1 MFDGNFMRRMHV
13 IAHRG
18 ASAYAPENTLA
29 AFELAVRQGA
39 GCLEHDLQV
48 TRDGVLVCLHDRTLD
63 RTTNVR
69 EALPDRGR
77 TMVAGAP
84 PHWFVHDFTLAEI
97 RSLDAGGWFGAEFRH
112 TRVATFDDLLEW
124 SRHRVAVLTE
134 LKDVEAYEAIGVD
147 VLARCAT
154 TLGRHGV
161 TTRSGGPAVT
171 VQSFHEGTIR
181 RASSVLPGSVPVAL
195 LVDEADKA
203 RLADRERIA
212 SIAAFASGI
221 GPAKAL
227 IAAQPDIVDLAHA
240 VGMRV
245 TPWTFRAG
253 ATAPFDSVAAETHH
267 HLDALGVDAVITDHP
282 DLVQP

>member
-48 TRDGVLVCLHDRTLD
+48 TRDGV
-63 RTTNVR
+63 
-69 EALPDRGR
+69 
-77 TMVAGAP
+77 
-84 PHWFVHDFTLAEI
+84 
-97 RSLDAGGWFGAEFRH
+97 
-112 TRVATFDDLLEW
+112 
-124 SRHRVAVLTE
+124 
-134 LKDVEAYEAIGVD
+134 
-147 VLARCAT
+147 
-154 TLGRHGV
+154 
-161 TTRSGGPAVT
+161 
-171 VQSFHEGTIR
+171 
-181 RASSVLPGSVPVAL
+181 
-195 LVDEADKA
+195 A

-282 DLVQP
+282 ELVQP